1 MSKTNKNIP
10 TLMDFTFQWER
21 TTNKQN
27 EQGKCMLFYM
37 VISATEKNKK
47 GKKDREYEGQ
57 GVQF

>member
-1 MSKTNKNIP
+1 
-10 TLMDFTFQWER
+10 MDFTFQWEK

-47 GKKDREYEGQ
+47 GKEDREHEGQ